1 MINKII
7 HQIWV
12 GKYPL
17 PERETRLS
25 KELKEK
31 HPNYE
36 YHLWTDDNL
45 PEIPE
50 RLKDMYELMYSK
62 KDYVYCADMLRWL
75 VVYQYGG
82 WYLDID
88 WEFIQSLDSLNI
100 NNGIAKLKCI
110 LPGYKLLIL
119 VVEKI
124 RNERFHETL
133 EASFIETFEPVKKRS
148 KK

>member
-25 KELKEK
+25 KEIKEK
-31 HPNYE
+31 HTNYE

-45 PEIPE
+45 PDIPE

-88 WEFIQSLDSLNI
+88 WECNTFINI
-100 NNGIAKLKCI
+100 WIIFIFFTVLSQCKEKMSTHKSCGNWCI
-110 LPGYKLLIL
+110 
-119 VVEKI
+119 
-124 RNERFHETL
+124 
-133 EASFIETFEPVKKRS
+133 
-148 KK
+148 

>member
-25 KELKEK
+25 KEIKEK

-62 KDYVYCADMLRWL
+62 KDLIT
-75 VVYQYGG
+75 QY
-82 WYLDID
+82 IV
-88 WEFIQSLDSLNI
+88 DSS
-100 NNGIAKLKCI
+100 
-110 LPGYKLLIL
+110 LIL
-119 VVEKI
+119 LSPFVGLSE
-124 RNERFHETL
+124 
-133 EASFIETFEPVKKRS
+133 
-148 KK
+148 